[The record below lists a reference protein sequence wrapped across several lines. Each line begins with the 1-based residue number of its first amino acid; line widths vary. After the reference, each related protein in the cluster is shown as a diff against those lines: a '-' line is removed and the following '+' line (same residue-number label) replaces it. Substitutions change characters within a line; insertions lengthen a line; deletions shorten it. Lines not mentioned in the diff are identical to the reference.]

1 MDWADERRA
10 VLRDALGIGV
20 ATGAYALSF
29 GALGTAA
36 GLSVT
41 QTCATSVLM
50 FTGASQYALVGV
62 LGAGGS
68 PLAGAATAVLLGARN
83 ALYGLRLSQVLGV
96 RGGWRLVAAQLVLDE
111 SSAMAVGR
119 ASQLGA
125 RLGFWATG
133 LAVYLL
139 WNLGTLLGALG
150 AQALPD
156 PRALGLDA
164 AAPAAFLALMAPR
177 LTGREPWLVAS
188 AAGLVAMASVPLVPA
203 GVPVLLAALVA
214 VVAGARPSRAAR
226 REERRGASAPGR
238 REEARR

>member
-1 MDWADERRA
+1 M
-10 VLRDALGIGV
+10 LRDALGIGV

-50 FTGASQYALVGV
+50 FTGASQYALVGI

-119 ASQLGA
+119 ASPLGA